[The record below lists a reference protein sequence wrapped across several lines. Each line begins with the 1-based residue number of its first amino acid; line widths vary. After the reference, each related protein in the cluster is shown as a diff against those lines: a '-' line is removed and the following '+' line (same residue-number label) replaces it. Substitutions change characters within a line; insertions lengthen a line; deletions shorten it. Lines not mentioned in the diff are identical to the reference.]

1 MGFQLPFPQLV
12 SWISEPSTV
21 PRAQLLW
28 GWRIALPRRRIEPSY
43 PCSFGSQ
50 TMDGCCFGCFNPKKP
65 GRYSIPLRS
74 WCCYV
79 VVVFLRYKLNFPI
92 KMFQSF
98 IYIQSI
104 ISGLGKVSFHQPNL
118 QVAVM
123 LSIFASLYL
132 NF

>member
-98 IYIQSI
+98 IYTVYNKWVRQSFFP
-104 ISGLGKVSFHQPNL
+104 STQSPGSSDVEHLC
-118 QVAVM
+118 
-123 LSIFASLYL
+123 FALP
-132 NF
+132 